1 MIQIGMK
8 MKNNGGNMK
17 HTISPTKKMRMSEL
31 FISECK

>member
-31 FISECK
+31 L